1 MVNSPRCAVA
11 APQQRGR
18 RAVPAKIL
26 ASRLVRYYGQRRRAE
41 IDDYP
46 GDPGQGRAAET
57 RDWENAH
64 ARLLHW

>member
-1 MVNSPRCAVA
+1 
-11 APQQRGR
+11 
-18 RAVPAKIL
+18 
-26 ASRLVRYYGQRRRAE
+26 VRYYGQRRRAE